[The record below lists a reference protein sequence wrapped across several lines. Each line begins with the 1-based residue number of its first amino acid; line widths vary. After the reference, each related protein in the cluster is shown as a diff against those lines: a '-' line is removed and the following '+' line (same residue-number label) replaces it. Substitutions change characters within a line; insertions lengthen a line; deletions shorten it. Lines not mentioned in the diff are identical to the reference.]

1 VCSKVCRKGN
11 IVAELDFLHY
21 MEVTMSKLLQNR
33 PMIWAKE
40 TYDVSKSIL
49 KSTIHS
55 AFR

>member
-1 VCSKVCRKGN
+1 VCSKGN